1 MGFYHLFQT
10 KTTCFGTDL
19 VYIATR
25 NDTLSQTKTTC
36 FGHKIMTTSCENDY
50 FHVIC
55 ESIWC
60 KRLLYTISTICI
72 ENQGITSKL
81 WRQIVCL
88 HNCNMLT
95 GRLLWQKWRQSLFY
109 VIIICEHK
117 GIICQL
123 SIKNGLSSRTA
134 LFYDY
139 TKTLWI
145 LFSEQDF

>member
-55 ESIWC
+55 ESIC
-60 KRLLYTISTICI
+60 MSA
-72 ENQGITSKL
+72 
-81 WRQIVCL
+81 IVIPCL
-88 HNCNMLT
+88 HNLHQKTRNYLEIMKAN
-95 GRLLWQKWRQSLFY
+95 RLPS
-109 VIIICEHK
+109 
-117 GIICQL
+117 
-123 SIKNGLSSRTA
+123 
-134 LFYDY
+134 
-139 TKTLWI
+139 
-145 LFSEQDF
+145 

>member
-55 ESIWC
+55 ESI
-60 KRLLYTISTICI
+60 
-72 ENQGITSKL
+72 
-81 WRQIVCL
+81 
-88 HNCNMLT
+88 
-95 GRLLWQKWRQSLFY
+95 
-109 VIIICEHK
+109 
-117 GIICQL
+117 
-123 SIKNGLSSRTA
+123 
-134 LFYDY
+134 
-139 TKTLWI
+139 
-145 LFSEQDF
+145 